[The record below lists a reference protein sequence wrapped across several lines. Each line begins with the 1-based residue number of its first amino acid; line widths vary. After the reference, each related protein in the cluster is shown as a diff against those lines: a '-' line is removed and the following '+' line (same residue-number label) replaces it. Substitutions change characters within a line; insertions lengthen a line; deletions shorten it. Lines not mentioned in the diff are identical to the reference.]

1 MSNNKYKILTVE
13 PNKSEQK
20 SLSQLLEKADYKVIK
35 AFDGGEAQVM
45 LKSYVPD
52 VIISEM
58 RLPDSGGLTLIEK
71 IRQMSDIPIIILSR
85 ESGTDLKVAAL
96 DAGADDY
103 LTKPYS
109 EAELLARIRVI
120 FRNAYRI
127 TNVTNSEFS
136 YRGIRIDYRAR
147 RVFVGGNEIALT
159 QNEYNI
165 LALLILNSGRMMTYR
180 EIIKTIW
187 GEYFD
192 RGSIKKLQVNIAN
205 IRKKSRMNDFI
216 INEPGVGYRIDAE
229 R

>member
-20 SLSQLLEKADYKVIK
+20 SLSQLLEKAGYKVIK

-58 RLPDSGGLTLIEK
+58 LLDSGGLTLIEK

-85 ESGTDLKVAAL
+85 ESKTDLKVAAL

-127 TNVTNSEFS
+127 TNGTNSEFS

-147 RVFVGGNEIALT
+147 RVFVNENEIALT

-165 LALLILNSGRMMTYR
+165 LALLTLNSGRMMTYR
-180 EIIKTIW
+180 EIMKTIW
-187 GEYFD
+187 GDYFD

-205 IRKKSRMNDFI
+205 IRKKSRMNNFI
-216 INEPGVGYRIDAE
+216 INEPGVGYRIDTE
-229 R
+229 Q

>member
-20 SLSQLLEKADYKVIK
+20 SLSQLLEKAGYKVIK

-58 RLPDSGGLTLIEK
+58 LLDSGGLTLIEK

-85 ESGTDLKVAAL
+85 ESKTDLKVAAL

-109 EAELLARIRVI
+109 EAELWRV
-120 FRNAYRI
+120 Y
-127 TNVTNSEFS
+127 
-136 YRGIRIDYRAR
+136 G
-147 RVFVGGNEIALT
+147 
-159 QNEYNI
+159 
-165 LALLILNSGRMMTYR
+165 
-180 EIIKTIW
+180 
-187 GEYFD
+187 
-192 RGSIKKLQVNIAN
+192 
-205 IRKKSRMNDFI
+205 
-216 INEPGVGYRIDAE
+216 
-229 R
+229 

>member
-20 SLSQLLEKADYKVIK
+20 SLSQLLEKAGYKVIK

-58 RLPDSGGLTLIEK
+58 LLDSGGLTLIEK

-85 ESGTDLKVAAL
+85 ESKTDLKVAAL

-127 TNVTNSEFS
+127 TNGTNSEFS

-147 RVFVGGNEIALT
+147 RVFVNENEIALT

-165 LALLILNSGRMMTYR
+165 LALLTLNSGRMMTYR

-187 GEYFD
+187 GDYFD

-205 IRKKSRMNDFI
+205 IRKKSRMNNFI
-216 INEPGVGYRIDAE
+216 INEPGVGYRIDTE
-229 R
+229 Q